1 MINITVQIFKTFQY
15 VPSAAVYSGHRVEAH
30 AGQDCFFLTI
40 FSIILFCNRT
50 FRGTNVVYLYFSL
63 PIKQYLN
70 CCRNEIFFSVWVCA
84 ILRPAPGPDLRLSRS
99 EALLTLLD
107 AKHDVICGCGGF
119 LPLLIPD
126 MFVMLDY
133 VQSVVKTL
141 SSTGIY
147 SSHMKLGQ
155 LLAGIFNDVLLA
167 ELPSA
172 CLQLKYNSAVV
183 ASNKIF
189 VKHLLLL
196 L

>member
-1 MINITVQIFKTFQY
+1 MINITVPIFKTFQY

-99 EALLTLLD
+99 EALLTLLPQNTMLS
-107 AKHDVICGCGGF
+107 AAAAASCRSWYQTCSWCWI
-119 LPLLIPD
+119 
-126 MFVMLDY
+126 MFK
-133 VQSVVKTL
+133 VKTL

-172 CLQLKYNSAVV
+172 CLLLKYNSAVA

>member
-1 MINITVQIFKTFQY
+1 MINITVPIFKTFQY

-99 EALLTLLD
+99 EALLTLLPQNTMLS
-107 AKHDVICGCGGF
+107 AAAAASCRSWYQTCQRCWKMFRVKRQV
-119 LPLLIPD
+119 LI
-126 MFVMLDY
+126 
-133 VQSVVKTL
+133 
-141 SSTGIY
+141 
-147 SSHMKLGQ
+147 LG
-155 LLAGIFNDVLLA
+155 
-167 ELPSA
+167 
-172 CLQLKYNSAVV
+172 
-183 ASNKIF
+183 
-189 VKHLLLL
+189 HLLQKRFSMIFWGSLL
-196 L
+196 TKLSVLRFLKVLRSRWR